1 MLLYKIVVWERRP
14 DITICNIVLTLSPK
28 NKNRNKNK
36 NRKKLSLLFLT
47 LDFRNLA

>member
-28 NKNRNKNK
+28 IKIEIKIK
-36 NRKKLSLLFLT
+36 IEKS
-47 LDFRNLA
+47 